1 MAENE
6 KTQKGDFI
14 ELKYTG
20 KANGEIFDSNIEED
34 LKKINSKVKPQ
45 KAIIIIGQHMV
56 VPGLDKALEDKFL
69 NTEYEV
75 SFSYKDGFG
84 ERNRNLI
91 RTIPLK
97 AFTEHKLN
105 PQAGMVL
112 TLDNA
117 LVKILAV
124 SGARVTADFNN
135 PLAGKNLEYKFT
147 ITRIVADEKEKIESF
162 FSFFLL
168 FIPEFEIKDKTVLV
182 KASKPLEIMINSLK
196 NKFSELLKKDLEFE
210 ELKEKPREIKE
221 ERAHKHSHDGHEHAH
236 THQHSERPYEHVH

>member
-1 MAENE
+1 MTENE
-6 KTQKGDFI
+6 KTRKGDFV

-56 VPGLDKALEDKFL
+56 VPGLDKALEDKSL
-69 NTEYEV
+69 NAEYEV

-97 AFTEHKLN
+97 AFTEHKLH

-135 PLAGKNLEYKFT
+135 PLASKDLEYKFT
-147 ITRIVADEKEKIESF
+147 ITRIVTDEKEKTESF

-168 FIPEFEIKDKTVLV
+168 FIPDFEINDKTVVV
-182 KASKPLEIMINSLK
+182 KASKSLEIMVNLLK
-196 NKFSELLKKDLEFE
+196 NKFEDYKLKISVFSILIEN
-210 ELKEKPREIKE
+210 EKVDIKFWE
-221 ERAHKHSHDGHEHAH
+221 NIES
-236 THQHSERPYEHVH
+236 